1 MSQSPTNLSSHKT
14 QPEPQ
19 PKRKRKHVVY
29 SFQLEQHIHPLTK
42 DLTVIACLPDGDLQS
57 LEPIKPQEER
67 FYKMYICATDGRLVK
82 SIAFTESDYREVVND
97 FINSECSDADAN
109 ADAGAEGNVAGNRD
123 RHGNRKRTGEG
134 DVSGKPGS
142 LLAESSITLFMPYQ
156 QHIK

>member
-1 MSQSPTNLSSHKT
+1 MSQSPTSLSS
-14 QPEPQ
+14 QPERQ

-57 LEPIKPQEER
+57 LEPINPQEER
-67 FYKMYICATDGRLVK
+67 LYKMYICDTVGRLVK

-97 FINSECSDADAN
+97 FINSDCTDTDRN
-109 ADAGAEGNVAGNRD
+109 ADAEENVAGNRD
-123 RHGNRKRTGEG
+123 GHGNRKGTGGG

-142 LLAESSITLFMPYQ
+142 QLAESSITLFMPYQ